1 VELDVVVD
9 EVEVLRVVDVELD
22 VLKLVVVELV
32 DVVID

>member
-1 VELDVVVD
+1 MELDVVVD